1 MRKTWQELHSD
12 ESGGVAVIVTLVLI
26 AMLMTSALVMDLGH
40 LYTVR
45 SETRKAAEAGAYAG
59 ARALGLP
66 ADITDWNWENGRAT
80 AVAAV
85 QQNAADQLSLGDFT
99 TANVQVGFWNMN
111 WDPRTDHD
119 LLPTNTPIVDGDG
132 NVAAVKVTVVKK
144 QGGAGSSAPVV
155 AYFASVMGIDSMGVQ
170 STAVAE
176 ISPPTTIPY
185 TDAFPFALPFTWVKQ
200 HLHDN
205 VSFKVAA
212 NQHIDSGGQWTSF
225 KSTDNSASYIDS
237 LLFGTVT
244 GESITVGDDIYIQN
258 GERASI
264 YNVAQTRVGD
274 IRYIPVV
281 KDGFAN
287 GAFTTVKAYVP
298 FEITY
303 VNGSGNDPYVEG
315 RFKPGWIDPKASGA
329 GGIYFSDPLPP
340 KMVQSR

>member
-1 MRKTWQELHSD
+1 MRQTWQKLHAD

-26 AMLMTSALVMDLGH
+26 AMLMTSALVLDLGH

-45 SETRKAAEAGAYAG
+45 SEVRKAAEAGAYAG

-66 ADITDWNWENGRAT
+66 RDITDWNWDNGKAT
-80 AVAAV
+80 ATAAV
-85 QQNAADQLSLGDFT
+85 QQNFADQLSLGDFT
-99 TANVQVGFWNMN
+99 SANVQVGYWDLS
-111 WDPRTDHD
+111 WDPRTDQD
-119 LLPTNTPIVDGDG
+119 LLPSTTPPVIGQ
-132 NVAAVKVTVVKK
+132 VAAVKVTVVKS
-144 QGGAGSSAPVV
+144 QGGTGSSAPVA
-155 AYFASVMGIDSMGVQ
+155 AYFASIMGIDSMGVQ

-185 TDAFPFALPFTWVKQ
+185 SDAFPFALPYTWVANHWRDQ
-200 HLHDN
+200 AT
-205 VSFKVAA
+205 FKVAA

-225 KSTDNSASYIDS
+225 KSTDNSANYIDS
-237 LLFGTVT
+237 LLFGTIK

-281 KDGFAN
+281 EDGFVN
-287 GAFTTVKAYVP
+287 GAFTTVLAYVP

-303 VNGSGNDPYVEG
+303 VNGSGNNPYVEG
-315 RFKPGWIDPKASGA
+315 HFKPGWVDPKASGA
-329 GGIYFSDPLPP
+329 GGKYFGDPLPP